1 MHLGNKII
9 IILLLNIVFML
20 SCQKEN
26 KYEIKNITHNNIL
39 ILGHRGMGQLYK
51 YPGNTAEAILPV
63 LGIGANGSEVD
74 IRMTLDSVLVL
85 FHNDILDDRTICKGK
100 VSEKKWAEIRNCKYA
115 LTWADVNLCTAD
127 SLFGLIQSIENY
139 YFSFDCKLDGG
150 KPNQKEYRAVF
161 LRAIKRL
168 EDKYHMQGH
177 IIVEGDIDFL
187 LLGRKLGLHT
197 LGCVEGTATIEQSL
211 ALAKKY
217 KFCCVGGSVSVSEE
231 NIKKAHDSG
240 VRVMVW
246 SANNNMAN
254 ITALDKSVDIIQ
266 TDVPIFILQQ
276 LNRYNY
282 EYKIP

>member
-1 MHLGNKII
+1 MKNRFIVILLVG
-9 IILLLNIVFML
+9 IILAF

-26 KYEIKNITHNNIL
+26 KYEINNITHNNIL

-85 FHNDILDDRTICKGK
+85 FHNDILDDRTIGKGK
-100 VSEKKWAEIRNCKYA
+100 VCEKTWDEIRNCKYA

-127 SLFGLIQSIENY
+127 SLFGLIENIEDY
-139 YFSFDCKLDGG
+139 YFSFDCKLNADVVDQ
-150 KPNQKEYRAVF
+150 QKYRAIF
-161 LRAIKRL
+161 LRAIKRIV
-168 EDKYHMQGH
+168 EKYHMQGH

-187 LLGRKLGLHT
+187 LLGRKLGLQT
-197 LGCVEGTATIEQSL
+197 LGCVEGTSTIEQSI

-217 KFCCVGGSVSVSEE
+217 KFCCVGGPVSVSEE

-240 VRVMVW
+240 IRVMVW

-254 ITALDKSVDIIQ
+254 TEALNKSVDIIQ

-282 EYKIP
+282 EYKDF